1 MGDDDFR
8 LALTDRNA
16 SPGAAR
22 SVSSNEKG
30 ENTMNKN
37 TNGFESR
44 IIAVAIASLAML
56 VGPVSWADPEGS
68 GIVTSVRGAPV
79 VPDGTVAG
87 AQTDFVITLDTSL
100 DPAVPGRELPALHTI
115 KVTLPEGF
123 VNTGAVPLRDLF
135 TPDCVPLNLQC
146 STAVL
151 LQGWPQH
158 PILPSFPPGGAPQYS
173 LSLEGSNTLVYTAD
187 IPIVAGLPVPG
198 PGIKQM
204 HLLFF
209 GFRNPTV
216 PGFYTIQVEA
226 QTGPGGA
233 VETGA
238 GVVRITPETRP
249 HIGVTSVFN
258 AGAPNTIYQTTAP
271 NEFTPLPYDFLIWD
285 RDGGPLEGVTAE
297 MVNNNFA
304 LLRQGERTVGT
315 VSIESPPG
323 AVGQE
328 VMTTNPS
335 VEINAPVTGVP
346 TARLTVHFR
355 AGSEAGDYEATFS
368 LLGGDSVT
376 MFVTAN

>member
-1 MGDDDFR
+1 MKSARTMVKSGHLRFLLVALPLL
-8 LALTDRNA
+8 LAG
-16 SPGAAR
+16 GA
-22 SVSSNEKG
+22 
-30 ENTMNKN
+30 
-37 TNGFESR
+37 
-44 IIAVAIASLAML
+44 
-56 VGPVSWADPEGS
+56 VGPNACPAIEGC

-123 VNTGAVPLRDLF
+123 VNTGALPLRDLF
-135 TPDCVPLNLQC
+135 TPDCVPGNLQC

-158 PILPSFPPGGAPQYS
+158 PILPSVPPGVGPPQYS

-187 IPIVAGLPVPG
+187 VDIVAGLPVPG

-209 GFRNPTV
+209 GFRNPTR

-226 QTGPGGA
+226 QTGPDGA

-238 GVVRITPETRP
+238 GIVHITPETRP

-258 AGAPNTIYQTTAP
+258 GAGNPNTIYQTTAP
-271 NEFTPLPYDFLIWD
+271 NELTPLPYDFLIWD
-285 RDGGPLEGVTAE
+285 SDGGPLEGVTAE
-297 MVNNNFA
+297 MVNDNFA

-328 VMTTNPS
+328 VMTVNPS

-346 TARLTVHFR
+346 TARLTVDFR
-355 AGSEAGDYEATFS
+355 AGSAEGNYEATFT
-368 LLGGDSVT
+368 LVDGDSVT